1 MRLELFDHLLDRCV
15 LVVRA
20 LAVGNCGF
28 LLRYGLMPGRMSE
41 NGGHHANQRR
51 KLALER
57 CCQLSPRYLP
67 SHMQPPYDRYGY
79 DCYDH
84 NCYRNKGLAVRDA
97 TLLIPF
103 STLIRMVM
111 LPEAHSDVFD
121 GY

>member
-1 MRLELFDHLLDRCV
+1 MLI
-15 LVVRA
+15 VV
-20 LAVGNCGF
+20 NF
-28 LLRYGLMPGRMSE
+28 LSVTYRYICNR
-41 NGGHHANQRR
+41 
-51 KLALER
+51 
-57 CCQLSPRYLP
+57 
-67 SHMQPPYDRYGY
+67 HMTVTDMTVTII
-79 DCYDH
+79 

>member
-1 MRLELFDHLLDRCV
+1 
-15 LVVRA
+15 
-20 LAVGNCGF
+20 
-28 LLRYGLMPGRMSE
+28 MSE

-57 CCQLSPRYLP
+57 CCQLFVRYLP
-67 SHMQPPYDRYGY
+67 LHIRNRHMNVTDMTVTII
-79 DCYDH
+79 
-84 NCYRNKGLAVRDA
+84 NCYSNKGLAVRDA